1 MLNIGL
7 RIYVINKVLNDLS
20 KKTSVYTLK
29 ELYENKIPILKN
41 LTLYKHRLKLSKIRK
56 MIIKLSNKSK
66 YFNFLKIIYNINL
79 KFKKNAKKNFKY
91 RKI

>member
-56 MIIKLSNKSK
+56 MIIKLSTRMS
-66 YFNFLKIIYNINL
+66 NIFPML
-79 KFKKNAKKNFKY
+79 LLFY
-91 RKI
+91 QTWI